1 MFIIAYL
8 QEEKLEVR
16 ESELRQLSAK
26 LETTKGQLEALRRA
40 KAEEDLQGPQE
51 KRETTALR
59 RSYEGERRQ
68 LQSDLKELEAL
79 YSQLEAAKKSLEREN
94 QRLKADLVDRDGEI
108 QNLKIKCENLG
119 RGVGA
124 LEDKCNNLSVTV
136 DNLNV
141 QLDKSLKNENIL
153 HDKLADLNQDVN
165 AKDVKTFETSE
176 KNTKLQRQLE
186 RLKVE
191 KQVLEDQLEASQ
203 LSVQESK
210 KQIFNLDRDL
220 DETRTALQK
229 SESKTNQLQ
238 LSLQA
243 SKINLES
250 HTQDQ
255 YLKDELS
262 RMRKENENLMEQV
275 QDLSKRLTMLD
286 RDKKEIERK
295 LQQQEQK
302 YYHQQKHDLDQV
314 DHVRSQIPLLGG
326 HGHHH
331 AHHHT
336 ENLLKIRNLEQDNDR
351 LLRKIRGL
359 EQQLS
364 DLELLHGQR
373 VQELLHER
381 RQEREKENR
390 KQKELFDH
398 LENSQNS
405 REKVLKERIYGL
417 EKQVELLKEQLS
429 KEIKRRQTFI
439 LESSGISNEIS
450 ELRQHLDQS
459 LRNVHDSTDGKT
471 LDREAGKLN
480 VSVDR
485 YGTDY
490 TSRLTPSKLRPAT
503 ATSTPRTSSRTRR
516 NLHFD
521 HRDF

>member
-1 MFIIAYL
+1 M
-8 QEEKLEVR
+8 
-16 ESELRQLSAK
+16 
-26 LETTKGQLEALRRA
+26 
-40 KAEEDLQGPQE
+40 
-51 KRETTALR
+51 
-59 RSYEGERRQ
+59 
-68 LQSDLKELEAL
+68 EAL

-94 QRLKADLVDRDGEI
+94 QRLKGDLTDKDQEI
-108 QNLKIKCENLG
+108 QHLKIKCENLG

-165 AKDVKTFETSE
+165 AKDVKSFETEE

-191 KQVLEDQLEASQ
+191 KQGLEDQLEASQ
-203 LSVQESK
+203 LSLQESK
-210 KQIFNLDRDL
+210 KRIFNLDRDL
-220 DETRTALQK
+220 DESQTALQK

-243 SKINLES
+243 SKTNLES
-250 HTQDQ
+250 RSQDQ

-262 RMRKENENLMEQV
+262 RMRKENDNLMDQV
-275 QDLSKRLTMLD
+275 QELSKRLTMLD

-295 LQQQEQK
+295 LHQQQQK
-302 YYHQQKHDLDQV
+302 YYHQQQKPDLDQV

-326 HGHHH
+326 HGSHH

-398 LENSQNS
+398 LESSQNS

-417 EKQVELLKEQLS
+417 EKQVELLKDQLS

-490 TSRLTPSKLRPAT
+490 TSRLTPSKLRPGT

-521 HRDF
+521 HREF